1 MVISMRD
8 FWGSFTREELTRR
21 IWNMLFWAILR
32 MALGMG
38 SIYYINQFLAKRQID
53 LYVGWNLISLLTT
66 GGLGFGGV
74 VLLYAVN
81 ACKFL

>member
-1 MVISMRD
+1 MRD

-21 IWNMLFWAILR
+21 LWNMLFWVILR
-32 MALGMG
+32 MVLGMG

-53 LYVGWNLISLLTT
+53 LFVGWNMVSLLTT

-74 VLLYAVN
+74 LLLYAVS